1 MTFNIL
7 QPTFKLLWEVNFS
20 GNILFSLTTIWQLCP
35 GLNASVFLVNTSC
48 MKEFFTI
55 FTALHIWQ
63 NYVCSVELLS
73 MRTLNHACVK
83 EPEILDI
90 SAIWR
95 QLQFLFSLEFSSSP
109 SDGAPQYFP
118 KYFLLKIIFLQV
130 SMFFDLAQLL
140 KLMIYQSWRDM
151 QISQLRF
158 KKTMF
163 EVQLVILLV
172 NWICSSVAVSNRS
185 DVSTRFNVRWQC
197 SLGS

>member
-20 GNILFSLTTIWQLCP
+20 GNILFSLTTIWHLCP
-35 GLNASVFLVNTSC
+35 GLNASVFLVSTSC

-95 QLQFLFSLEFSSSP
+95 QLKFLFCLEFSSSP

-118 KYFLLKIIFLQV
+118 Q
-130 SMFFDLAQLL
+130 
-140 KLMIYQSWRDM
+140 
-151 QISQLRF
+151 F
-158 KKTMF
+158 KKIFSF
-163 EVQLVILLV
+163 EDNIFT
-172 NWICSSVAVSNRS
+172 S
-185 DVSTRFNVRWQC
+185 FNVFWF
-197 SLGS
+197 GSIVKIDDISELKRHADFTVKI

>member
-20 GNILFSLTTIWQLCP
+20 GNILFSLTTIWHLCP
-35 GLNASVFLVNTSC
+35 GLNASVFLVSTSC

-95 QLQFLFSLEFSSSP
+95 LLQFLFSLEFSSSP

-130 SMFFDLAQLL
+130 SMSFDLAQLL

-158 KKTMF
+158 KKTVWSAASDTF
-163 EVQLVILLV
+163 SQLNLFFS
-172 NWICSSVAVSNRS
+172 CS
-185 DVSTRFNVRWQC
+185 FK
-197 SLGS
+197 